1 MSVNAWQRFL
11 DGDDASFSEL
21 YRHYFNEL
29 FAYGLKIGFD
39 DELCKDA
46 IQDVFYKLF
55 TSKDRLSHV
64 QNIEFY
70 LLQSLKNRLY
80 DIYSGEIKINPLNY
94 DDTIQDNE
102 NSIIEKIIEKETRLH
117 LEDKIKQSLN
127 ILPPKQRKII
137 YWHYHLNLSFV
148 EIASLLEVKPDAVRK
163 SVYRALQ
170 KMKESREL
178 RAISFLPLPI
188 ILTLIG

>member
-1 MSVNAWQRFL
+1 MSANAWQRFL

-80 DIYSGEIKINPLNY
+80 DIHNGEIKINPLNY

-102 NSIIEKIIEKETRLH
+102 NSIVEKIIEKETRLH

-170 KMKESREL
+170 KMKESRVL